1 MAEPKNLLSRE
12 QKIREKNILNRAGKA
27 LIFNEPKILELML
40 NRKVPTQM
48 QHCIIKVQQ
57 KMAGTDKEAFVSAFN
72 ICQAVFQNHGYQYPD
87 STTLTSKGL
96 QNNMRHRREV
106 GNSMKEARFRQM
118 TSWFKNEMVEAERQK
133 NESLRTKEN
142 EAAMKKA
149 EANRVSE
156 IQKKLDSGQ
165 KITQKERESL
175 VRAKT
180 DELKNIN
187 NKIVARKTTKKP

>member
-1 MAEPKNLLSRE
+1 MAEPKNLMSRE
-12 QKIREKNILNRAGKA
+12 QRIREKNILNRAGKA
-27 LIFNEPKILELML
+27 LIFNEPKILDLVM
-40 NRKVPTQM
+40 NRKVPNQM
-48 QHCIIKVQQ
+48 QHCIIKVQK
-57 KMAGTDKEAFVSAFN
+57 KMGGTDKEAFVSAFN
-72 ICQAVFQNHGYQYPD
+72 ICQAVFQNYGYQYPD
-87 STTLTSKGL
+87 TTTLTSKGL
-96 QNNMRHRREV
+96 QNNMRHRREI
-106 GNSMKEARFRQM
+106 GNSAKESRFRQM
-118 TSWFKNEMVEAERQK
+118 TTWFKNEMVEAERQK
-133 NESLRTKEN
+133 NESSKQKDN

-149 EANRVSE
+149 EAARTSE